1 MYIFLLLL
9 GIIILIIGIYID
21 RLEIQNNKKPGE
33 SFQDDLLERLE
44 KLEEVIFGSNIEVE
58 NPINIDYGISEDEFL
73 AILEREK
80 DQVKIDNLDINTDMK
95 EKFKLIADHQRGLYT
110 IEDLCEKL
118 NMQKGEVLLLKNFYK
133 NYQK

>member
-9 GIIILIIGIYID
+9 GIIILIIGLYID